1 MIQVLIPYIR
11 QESQGNE
18 LELAITGWIRHFK
31 ETFRITVIGDHHPC
45 VEKFGHMIH
54 FLGQLRTFQYQCP
67 GQYVAHI
74 DIERKVRAFLTEN
87 PDTDLFVLTSDD
99 TYPIRDFTLEDI
111 STPSWRMTNMPVVKE
126 SSNWWV
132 LDMSKTHMALR
143 DLDLPEYGY
152 VLHQPRVYETK
163 PYNAIVDYF
172 DMTENSFVMEDLYY
186 NIVRPL
192 GARKDLSQQNRRWK
206 FIIEFGL
213 KKPDGKELEK
223 LVREYDPIFLNNG
236 VDGWSEDLERYLLEK
251 LDVQIKE

>member
-1 MIQVLIPYIR
+1 MLNVLIPYIR

-31 ETFRITVIGDHHPC
+31 ENFRITVIGDHHPC
-45 VEKFGHMIH
+45 VEKFGRMVH
-54 FLGQLRTFQYQCP
+54 FQGQLRTFQYQCP

-74 DIERKVRAFLTEN
+74 DIERKVRAFLIEH

-111 STPSWRMTNMPVVKE
+111 RVPAWRMTNMPVITE

-132 LDMSKTHMALR
+132 LDMSKTHVALR
-143 DLDLPEYGY
+143 DLNLPEYGY

-163 PYNAIVDYF
+163 PYRAIEDYF

-186 NIVRPL
+186 NIARPL
-192 GARKDLSQQNRRWK
+192 GARRDLSQKDRRWR
-206 FIIEFGL
+206 FIMDFGL
-213 KKPDGKELEK
+213 TKASKDELER
-223 LVREYDPIFLNNG
+223 LVREYDPIFINNG
-236 VDGWSEDLERYLLEK
+236 IEGWSEDLERFLCERLE
-251 LDVQIKE
+251 VQLNG